1 MDCKQNGSIT
11 ELLVIAE
18 LMKYGIVSIPYG
30 NNARYDCIFDFKN
43 KRYRIQIKTANML
56 DAKRFIIPFKNKRLS
71 ANGSVSKTYT
81 KDQVDFIATIVNGVV
96 YMVPVTGDV
105 VNSMTFRLD
114 YPSNCYYN
122 INLASDYKLDS
133 ILNKINIAEQT
144 GGGSSTVS

>member
-1 MDCKQNGSIT
+1 
-11 ELLVIAE
+11 
-18 LMKYGIVSIPYG
+18 
-30 NNARYDCIFDFKN
+30 
-43 KRYRIQIKTANML
+43 
-56 DAKRFIIPFKNKRLS
+56 
-71 ANGSVSKTYT
+71 
-81 KDQVDFIATIVNGVV
+81 
-96 YMVPVTGDV
+96 MVPVTGDV

>member
-30 NNARYDCIFDFKN
+30 NNARYDCILDFKN
-43 KRYRIQIKTANML
+43 KRYRIQIKTAHML

-114 YPSNCYYN
+114 YPSDCYYN

-144 GGGSSTVS
+144 GDGSSTVS

>member
-1 MDCKQNGSIT
+1 MDCKQSGSIT

-43 KRYRIQIKTANML
+43 KRYRIQIKTAHML
-56 DAKRFIIPFKNKRLS
+56 DAKRFTIPFKNKRLS
-71 ANGSVSKTYT
+71 ANGIVSKVYT
-81 KDQVDFIATIVNGVV
+81 KDQVDFIATIINGVV
-96 YMVPVTGDV
+96 YMVPVTGDITS
-105 VNSMTFRLD
+105 SMTFRLD
-114 YPSNCYYN
+114 YPSDCCYN

-144 GGGSSTVS
+144 GSGPSTVS

>member
-43 KRYRIQIKTANML
+43 KRYRIQIKTAHML

-81 KDQVDFIATIVNGVV
+81 KDQVDFIATIVTAL
-96 YMVPVTGDV
+96 YTW
-105 VNSMTFRLD
+105 F
-114 YPSNCYYN
+114 
-122 INLASDYKLDS
+122 
-133 ILNKINIAEQT
+133 Q
-144 GGGSSTVS
+144 

>member
-1 MDCKQNGSIT
+1 MI
-11 ELLVIAE
+11 
-18 LMKYGIVSIPYG
+18 
-30 NNARYDCIFDFKN
+30 
-43 KRYRIQIKTANML
+43 
-56 DAKRFIIPFKNKRLS
+56 DAKRFVIPFKNKRLS

-133 ILNKINIAEQT
+133 ILNKINIAGQT